1 MPENYFIRFSSMDLG
16 QLIDGLCVREKS
28 WRDTVT
34 YLREGYI
41 PDDSFV
47 CEECKNKN
55 EAKSIADHYKR
66 LIDDLQRQRKKQDDN
81 GLNPEKQL
89 YLDGKSDGQLNL
101 ITRIESNWPKIQQ
114 FPAVRIR
121 SELMSLTDE
130 ICDDDYGRP

>member
-1 MPENYFIRFSSMDLG
+1 MQENYFIRLSSLDLG

-28 WRDTVT
+28 WRDTAT

-47 CEECKNKN
+47 CEECKNEH

-66 LIDDLQRQRKKQDDN
+66 LIADLQMQRKNQDVK

-101 ITRIESNWPKIQQ
+101 ITRIEASWSKIQH
-114 FPAVRIR
+114 FPSTRIR
-121 SELMSLTDE
+121 SELLSLTDD
-130 ICDDDYGRP
+130 ICDDD